1 MVVMQIQ
8 VLSTPLVRV
17 SSDLEVLLRVQ
28 KEICCSV
35 TKSCLVLYDPM
46 SCKPGF
52 PVLHYLPEVA
62 QTHVH

>member
-8 VLSTPLVRV
+8 VLPTPLVRV

-35 TKSCLVLYDPM
+35 TKPCLVLYNPM
-46 SCKPGF
+46 NRKLGF
-52 PVLHYLPEVA
+52 SVLHHLPETA
-62 QTHVH
+62 QTHV